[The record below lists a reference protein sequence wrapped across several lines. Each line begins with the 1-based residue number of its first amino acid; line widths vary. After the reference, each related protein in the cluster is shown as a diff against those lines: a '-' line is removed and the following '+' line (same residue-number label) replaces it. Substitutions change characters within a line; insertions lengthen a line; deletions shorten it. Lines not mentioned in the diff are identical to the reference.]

1 MTLAQA
7 NHRWWGSSP
16 DGSFEIMGDPG
27 AVLFD
32 QPLLIADSTMFKAR
46 FKDRAS
52 YLVGNENMKFL
63 EPVEVAIYGYD
74 ENLAIYQRK
83 GIEWKELPSIT
94 EDGWILAYT
103 DGMGYFRT
111 GPKTLI
117 VPGRTTIHQNYPNPF
132 NPVTNIVYD
141 VGFMDGPKQKVN
153 VSIFNLL
160 GQQVITL
167 VDEYKPIG
175 RYTIRW
181 DGRDYRGV
189 PVATGMYFIRM
200 LTDKGRMNTKKVM
213 LLR

>member
-1 MTLAQA
+1 
-7 NHRWWGSSP
+7 
-16 DGSFEIMGDPG
+16 MGDPG

-32 QPLLIADSTMFKAR
+32 QPILIADSTMFKAR

-52 YLVGNENMKFL
+52 YLVGNETMTFL

-83 GIEWKELPSIT
+83 GIEWQELPSVT

-103 DGMGYFRT
+103 DGMGFFRT

-117 VPGRTTIHQNYPNPF
+117 VPGRTTLHQNYPNPF

-141 VGFMDGPKQKVN
+141 IGFMDGPKQKVN

-160 GQQVITL
+160 GQRVITL
-167 VDEYKPIG
+167 VDEYKHIG
-175 RYTIRW
+175 QYTIRW

-189 PVATGMYFIRM
+189 PVATGMYFVRM
-200 LTDKGRMNTKKVM
+200 LTNKGRINTKKIM